1 MSTDTPNAN
10 EPETS
15 DSETHASKSN
25 ESRTDESK
33 TDDPDGNGEGI
44 PTRAAVRSALDAV
57 TDPELDRSIVELD
70 YIDDIEIESGERDES
85 DDPEKPGAHVGVTF
99 TLPTA
104 WCSPAFA
111 WMMALDGRE
120 AVEAISGVARCEM
133 YLNDH
138 MHAQEVTGGVNGGR
152 DFDETFPDADGGLEA
167 TRATLDSK
175 ARLARQYVAVEALLA
190 ASVTHEQIAV
200 LSREDVNFLPGG
212 EYATVGVRD
221 GALAVVVDADPLV
234 RYLEKGTQ
242 VGCFAD
248 GDGRLFRTPEGDP
261 IDPDR
266 AELVHRRARLARV
279 NMDGQGGVCDA
290 LHEARRS
297 ESARR

>member
-1 MSTDTPNAN
+1 MSTDNPKTG
-10 EPETS
+10 
-15 DSETHASKSN
+15 DS
-25 ESRTDESK
+25 
-33 TDDPDGNGEGI
+33 DGNGGGI
-44 PTRAAVRSALDAV
+44 PTRAAVRSALDGV

-70 YIDDIEIESGERDES
+70 YIDDIVIESGERDEGDEPGES
-85 DDPEKPGAHVGVTF
+85 GAHIEVTF

-120 AVEAISGVARCEM
+120 SVEALSGVARCEM
-133 YLNDH
+133 HLTDH
-138 MHAQEVTGGVNGGR
+138 MHAREVTEGVNGGWA
-152 DFDETFPDADGGLEA
+152 FDETFPDADGGIEA

-190 ASVTHEQIAV
+190 ASLTHEQIAA
-200 LSREDVNFLPGG
+200 LSREEVNLLPGE
-212 EYATVGVRD
+212 EYATIDVRD

-234 RYLEKGTQ
+234 RYLEKARR

-248 GDGRLFRTPEGDP
+248 GVDRVFRTPEGDP
-261 IDPDR
+261 IDPEQ

-290 LHEARRS
+290 LHEARRA
-297 ESARR
+297 ELARR

>member
-10 EPETS
+10 ERDANEPETRK
-15 DSETHASKSN
+15 SK
-25 ESRTDESK
+25 TDESG
-33 TDDPDGNGEGI
+33 TDNPDGNGGVI
-44 PTRAAVRSALDAV
+44 PARAAVRSALDGV
-57 TDPELDRSIVELD
+57 TDPELDRSIVELE
-70 YIDDIEIESGERDES
+70 YIDDIQIGTGERDETGES
-85 DDPEKPGAHVGVTF
+85 GESGAHVGVTF

-138 MHAQEVTGGVNGGR
+138 MHGREVTEGVNGGR
-152 DFDETFPDADGGLEA
+152 DFDETFPDADGGIEA

-175 ARLARQYVAVEALLA
+175 ARLARQYVAVESLLA
-190 ASVTHEQIAV
+190 ASLTHEQIAA
-200 LSREDVNFLPGG
+200 LSREDVNLLPGE
-212 EYATVGVRD
+212 EYATVAVRD

-234 RYLEKGTQ
+234 WYLEKAER

-290 LHEARRS
+290 LHEARRA
-297 ESARR
+297 ELTRR

>member
-1 MSTDTPNAN
+1 M
-10 EPETS
+10 
-15 DSETHASKSN
+15 
-25 ESRTDESK
+25 
-33 TDDPDGNGEGI
+33 
-44 PTRAAVRSALDAV
+44 

-70 YIDDIEIESGERDES
+70 YIDDIDIETGERDEA
-85 DDPEKPGAHVGVTF
+85 DDSEKSGAHVGVTF

-120 AVEAISGVARCEM
+120 SVEAIPGVARCEM

-138 MHAQEVTGGVNGGR
+138 MHAQEVTEGVNGGR
-152 DFDETFPDADGGLEA
+152 DFDETFPDADGGIEA

-190 ASVTHEQIAV
+190 ASVTHEQIAA
-200 LSREDVNFLPGG
+200 LSREDVNLLPGE
-212 EYATVGVRD
+212 EYATVAVRD

-234 RYLEKGTQ
+234 RYLEKAER
-242 VGCFAD
+242 VGCFDD

-290 LHEARRS
+290 LHEARRA
-297 ESARR
+297 ELTRR

>member
-1 MSTDTPNAN
+1 MSADDSN
-10 EPETS
+10 S
-15 DSETHASKSN
+15 DGSE
-25 ESRTDESK
+25 R
-33 TDDPDGNGEGI
+33 DGGRN
-44 PTRAAVRSALDAV
+44 PTRAAVRSALDEV
-57 TDPELDRSIVELD
+57 TDPELDRSIVELE
-70 YIDDIEIESGERDES
+70 YIDDIAIEPGEPTDLDSAGEYGRIGKYDGIGDLERNDES
-85 DDPEKPGAHVGVTF
+85 GAHVEVSF

-111 WMMALDGRE
+111 WMMAIDGRE
-120 AVEAISGVARCEM
+120 AVESLPGVARCEM
-133 YLNDH
+133 HLNDH
-138 MHAQEVTGGVNGGR
+138 MHASEVTEGVNGGR
-152 DFDETFPDADGGLEA
+152 GFEETFPDADGGIEA

-190 ASVTHEQIAV
+190 AGVTHEQIAAM
-200 LSREDVNFLPGG
+200 SRGDCHRLPGG
-212 EYATVGVRD
+212 ESVAIDVRG
-221 GALAVVVDADPLV
+221 GALAVVVDADPLD
-234 RYLEKGTQ
+234 RYLAKAER

-248 GDGRLFRTPEGDP
+248 GDDRLFRTPEGDP

-266 AELVHRRARLARV
+266 GELVHRRARLARV

>member
-1 MSTDTPNAN
+1 MSADDSN
-10 EPETS
+10 S
-15 DSETHASKSN
+15 DGSE
-25 ESRTDESK
+25 R
-33 TDDPDGNGEGI
+33 DGGRN
-44 PTRAAVRSALDAV
+44 PTRAAVRSALDEV
-57 TDPELDRSIVELD
+57 TDPELDRSIVELE
-70 YIDDIEIESGERDES
+70 YIDDIAIEPGEPTDLDSAGDLNRSDES
-85 DDPEKPGAHVGVTF
+85 GAHVEVSF

-111 WMMALDGRE
+111 WMMAIDGRE
-120 AVEAISGVARCEM
+120 AVESLPGVARCEM
-133 YLNDH
+133 HLNDH
-138 MHAQEVTGGVNGGR
+138 MHASEVTEGVNGGR
-152 DFDETFPDADGGLEA
+152 GFEETFPDADGGIEA

-190 ASVTHEQIAV
+190 AGVTHEQIAAM
-200 LSREDVNFLPGG
+200 SRGDCHRLPGG
-212 EYATVGVRD
+212 ESVAIDVRG
-221 GALAVVVDADPLV
+221 GALAVVVDADPLD
-234 RYLEKGTQ
+234 RYLAKAEG

-248 GDGRLFRTPEGDP
+248 GDDRLFRTPEGDP

-279 NMDGQGGVCDA
+279 NMDGQGGVCAA

>member
-10 EPETS
+10 EPG
-15 DSETHASKSN
+15 ANGSKTN
-25 ESRTDESK
+25 EPNTDESK
-33 TDDPDGNGEGI
+33 TANRDENGGGV
-44 PTRAAVRSALDAV
+44 PTRAAVRSALDGV

-70 YIDDIEIESGERDES
+70 YIDDIEIESDERDDS

-120 AVEAISGVARCEM
+120 AVEAIPGVARCEM
-133 YLNDH
+133 YLTDH
-138 MHAQEVTGGVNGGR
+138 MHAQEVTEGVNGGW
-152 DFDETFPDADGGLEA
+152 DFDETFPDADGGIEA

-175 ARLARQYVAVEALLA
+175 ARLARQYVAVEVLLA

-212 EYATVGVRD
+212 EYATVDVRD

-234 RYLEKGTQ
+234 RYLEKGAQ

-266 AELVHRRARLARV
+266 VELVHRRARLARV

-297 ESARR
+297 ESACR

>member
-1 MSTDTPNAN
+1 MSTDTPNTNEPKTNESKAN
-10 EPETS
+10 E
-15 DSETHASKSN
+15 SN
-25 ESRTDESK
+25 TDESE
-33 TDDPDGNGEGI
+33 TADRDENGGGI
-44 PTRAAVRSALDAV
+44 PTRAAVRSALDDV

-70 YIDDIEIESGERDES
+70 YIDDIDVETGERDEA
-85 DDPEKPGAHVGVTF
+85 DDPEQSGAHVGVTF

-120 AVEAISGVARCEM
+120 SVEAIPGVARCEM

-138 MHAQEVTGGVNGGR
+138 MHGREVTDGVNCGR
-152 DFDETFPDADGGLEA
+152 DFDETFPDADGGIEA

-175 ARLARQYVAVEALLA
+175 ARLARQYVAVESLLA

-200 LSREDVNFLPGG
+200 LSREDVNILPGE
-212 EYATVGVRD
+212 EYATAVVRD

-234 RYLEKGTQ
+234 RYLEKAER
-242 VGCFAD
+242 VNCFAD

-290 LHEARRS
+290 LHEARRA